1 MDAKE
6 ISPKIKSER
15 QLRAI
20 TGLTIEQFFILLPI
34 FELYLKEYIENKHK
48 NKERKIGSG
57 KKGDIPTSTEKLL
70 FMLFYLKCYPTFD
83 QLGFTFSLSGPS
95 AYQYV
100 LSLFE
105 VLMKTLNHFGV
116 LPHTEFKSP
125 EEMQA
130 AFKGYDTL
138 LIDATERAVQRPCD
152 DKEQN
157 EAFSGK
163 KKQHTD
169 KATVIATLTTYILY
183 VGVIFKGK
191 HHDFGMFK
199 KEFIP
204 KLNWFNPFN
213 VYVDLGYLGFANNYK
228 TNQLHIPHKT
238 PKKSKNNPN
247 PQLTEEQK
255 KHNKEVSSIRV
266 RVEHAIRG
274 MKRYR
279 CSSDR
284 CRNRIDNTKC
294 FFKVLS
300 AALWNFNLS
309 Y

>member
-1 MDAKE
+1 MNAKE
-6 ISPKIKSER
+6 ISPKIKNER

-20 TGLTIEQFFILLPI
+20 TGLSVKLFFILLPI
-34 FELYLKEYIENKHK
+34 FELYLKEDIENK
-48 NKERKIGSG
+48 NKDRKIGSG
-57 KKGDIPTSTEKLL
+57 QKGDIPTSTEKLL

-83 QLGFTFSLSGPS
+83 QLGFTFGLSGSS
-95 AYQYV
+95 AHRYV
-100 LSLFE
+100 ISYFE
-105 VLMKTLNHFGV
+105 VLMKTLHHFGV
-116 LPHTEFKSP
+116 LPHTEFKTP

-152 DKEQN
+152 DKEQK

-163 KKQHTD
+163 KKLHTN
-169 KATVIATLTTYILY
+169 KETVIATLTTYILY
-183 VGVIFKGK
+183 IGVTFKGK
-191 HHDFGMFK
+191 NHDYNMFK
-199 KEFIP
+199 KEFKP
-204 KLNWFNPFN
+204 GLNWFNQFN
-213 VYVDLGYLGFANNYK
+213 VYVDLGYLGFAGDYK
-228 TNQLHIPHKT
+228 TKKLLIPYKK

-255 KHNKEVSSIRV
+255 AHNRKVSSIRV
-266 RVEHAIRG
+266 RAEHAIRG

-284 CRNRIDNTKC
+284 CRNRIDDTKN
-294 FFKVLS
+294 FFKILS

-309 Y
+309 YS